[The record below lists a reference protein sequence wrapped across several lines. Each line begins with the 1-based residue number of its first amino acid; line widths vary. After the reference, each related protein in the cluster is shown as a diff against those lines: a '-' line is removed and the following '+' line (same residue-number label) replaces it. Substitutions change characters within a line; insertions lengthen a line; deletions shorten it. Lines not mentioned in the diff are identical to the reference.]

1 MKSTDFFI
9 PLNKIASMKIR
20 YQPNQDFDG
29 IIGVG
34 DAVKV
39 AVLGVDLKKKKISL
53 TMKGIKE

>member
-20 YQPNQDFDG
+20 YQPNQDFDS

-34 DAVKV
+34 DAVKDME
-39 AVLGVDLKKKKISL
+39 LSSLQHFLKELESI
-53 TMKGIKE
+53 